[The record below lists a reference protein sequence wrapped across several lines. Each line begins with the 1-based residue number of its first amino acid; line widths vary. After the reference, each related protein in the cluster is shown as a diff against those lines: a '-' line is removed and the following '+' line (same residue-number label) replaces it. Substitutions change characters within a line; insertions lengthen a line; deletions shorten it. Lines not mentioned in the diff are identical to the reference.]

1 MGQEHLAVS
10 TGERVDEGFFH
21 KKMYGRFATR
31 EAKQSGRDNEGFFF
45 TRKCMAVLP
54 LGRPNKVAVITR

>member
-21 KKMYGRFATR
+21 KKMYGRFAPR
-31 EAKQSGRDNEGFFF
+31 EAKQSGRDNEV
-45 TRKCMAVLP
+45 TVLP
-54 LGRPNKVAVITR
+54 RLLKTWP